1 MLALKSYEQNNGFS
15 GISTDELY
23 FINGGSEGI
32 SFEDSSIKYSHNINE
47 NVSLNVSVGYS
58 TSFSEESK
66 PVSVSVGDDSLISAT
81 AGPFSVSID
90 SVSVGIKIKF

>member
-1 MLALKSYEQNNGFS
+1 MLALQSYEQNEGFS
-15 GISTDELY
+15 VMSTDELY

-47 NVSLNVSVGYS
+47 NVSVGYS

>member
-15 GISTDELY
+15 AMSTDELY